1 MVSPRCSPDPVTSVH
16 GQVLSGRGY
25 YSRQLRPAA
34 GVGPPNSSVPGGAPL
49 KRSHS
54 PSDGNRKARKRK
66 LKTETDPDGV
76 PPTSKVRISCPFRK
90 RNPRRFNIREYRKC
104 ALTAFS
110 EVPELRRHICECHK
124 CHRCERCLGLF
135 DSESELKRH
144 LLYEDNVLCE
154 KRTASSGVA
163 DSPEDG
169 ITGEMESRLRSKK
182 GRLPSS
188 VDEQYRQIWSIVF
201 PHDQEVPSCSV
212 GFDPLVE
219 DFELVEQFR
228 DTASEMQHPL
238 EQVGVPPNAIQ
249 PVLSI
254 MAKHLNKIVSRHDIK
269 PEESSGLD
277 DIIDIPMKL
286 HKPRANL
293 IDTDLNRITTR
304 ALLPDDSWS
313 LPDLGIIGADIPSD
327 LFTELLVDNLGALN
341 PREANTA
348 GSVEPI
354 EPSTA
359 LRRVSRE
366 VHSPS
371 PTPSISLDDFIN
383 VENNFTLV
391 GTSSES
397 PPLSWAGSFGS
408 SPGVDGPMPI
418 DPMFGK

>member
-1 MVSPRCSPDPVTSVH
+1 MSFVRSARLPRESPIAPKMALPERWKVVFGARRVGCQALSMSNT
-16 GQVLSGRGY
+16 GKSGR
-25 YSRQLRPAA
+25 SCFLTIKKSLHAVCQIFPR
-34 GVGPPNSSVPGGAPL
+34 SVP
-49 KRSHS
+49 
-54 PSDGNRKARKRK
+54 
-66 LKTETDPDGV
+66 
-76 PPTSKVRISCPFRK
+76 CPR
-90 RNPRRFNIREYRKC
+90 
-104 ALTAFS
+104 LTA
-110 EVPELRRHICECHK
+110 
-124 CHRCERCLGLF
+124 
-135 DSESELKRH
+135 
-144 LLYEDNVLCE
+144 
-154 KRTASSGVA
+154 
-163 DSPEDG
+163 
-169 ITGEMESRLRSKK
+169 
-182 GRLPSS
+182 
-188 VDEQYRQIWSIVF
+188 
-201 PHDQEVPSCSV
+201 V

-269 PEESSGLD
+269 PEESSGLG

-313 LPDLGIIGADIPSD
+313 SPDLGIIGADIPSD

-371 PTPSISLDDFIN
+371 PTPSINLDDFIN